1 MKEKME
7 NGKWKIVGEADS
19 SEGRQYPDLGEM
31 QLSVVMEPTSGYRNF
46 QDLECWK
53 ACVEFRRYVSRL
65 LKKFPKSETYNL
77 ISQMRK
83 ASRSPSANIAEG
95 YGRFHFQENIQF
107 CRIGRGSLF
116 EMIDHLLVALD
127 EEYITQ
133 EEHQEACR
141 IANKS
146 ISILNGYIKFLA
158 TQKASTPK

>member
-1 MKEKME
+1 ME
-7 NGKWKIVGEADS
+7 NGKWKIGAE
-19 SEGRQYPDLGEM
+19 SEQAEEHQYPDLSEGEVSM
-31 QLSVVMEPTSGYRNF
+31 VMEPASGYRNF

-53 ACVEFRRYVSRL
+53 ACVELRRYVSIL

-77 ISQMRK
+77 VSQMRR

-116 EMIDHLLVALD
+116 EMLDHLLVAID
-127 EEYITQ
+127 EEYITP

-141 IANKS
+141 LANKA
-146 ISILNGYIKFLA
+146 ISILNGYIKFLS
-158 TQKASTPK
+158 TQKSSTP